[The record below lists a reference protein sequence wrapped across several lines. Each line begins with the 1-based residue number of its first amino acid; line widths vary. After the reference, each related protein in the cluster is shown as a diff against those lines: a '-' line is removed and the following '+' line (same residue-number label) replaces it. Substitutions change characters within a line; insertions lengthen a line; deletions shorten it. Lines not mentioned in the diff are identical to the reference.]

1 MQQQHQQQQ
10 SQQMMPQSL
19 MAPRAPMLYA
29 QQHPYLAMQQQ
40 QQALQNQ
47 LGMSST
53 GMGGIHALQNEPN
66 VGGNGTGMIGE
77 GLSSV
82 SRGLGVASK
91 QDMGGMGSTE
101 VRRGYLGGQST
112 DKGEAL

>member
-1 MQQQHQQQQ
+1 MQQQQQQQQ

-29 QQHPYLAMQQQ
+29 QQHPFLAMQQQQ

-53 GMGGIHALQNEPN
+53 GMGGIHVLQNEPN

-91 QDMGGMGSTE
+91 QDMGGMGSE